1 MDAMVPFKRYEQLS
15 ELVKMYP
22 CLYNKQK
29 DFKKEEVKQR
39 AWKETAKELD
49 VENGKVVEQL
59 WNNFEKLLSKRR
71 TKLKEVD
78 VSGAAA
84 GPVNKARKALEE
96 LNYLSWLFPFVK
108 VRKTKSNLSLAKEGG
123 EEAFDEDQYE
133 DEHNNEDGHNEDESN
148 EGYNDE
154 NQYEANE
161 LENSLKK
168 STEAIAEKGDA
179 PLVKRKLTGKMEK
192 TKLKVRKRENPKLKK
207 KNLKHFKL
215 LINWHQLRKTK
226 ANVRSLVNL

>member
-1 MDAMVPFKRYEQLS
+1 MAPFKRYEQLS

-22 CLYNKQK
+22 CLYNKQEK

-39 AWKETAKELD
+39 AWKEIAKELD
-49 VENGKVVEQL
+49 LENGKVVEQL
-59 WNNFEKLLSKRR
+59 WNNFKKLLSKRR

-108 VRKTKSNLSLAKEGG
+108 VCKTKLNLSLAKERG
-123 EEAFDEDQYE
+123 EETFDEDQCE
-133 DEHNNEDGHNEDESN
+133 DEQNNEDESN

-154 NQYEANE
+154 DQYEANE

-168 STEAIAEKGDA
+168 CTKEIAEK
-179 PLVKRKLTGKMEK
+179 
-192 TKLKVRKRENPKLKK
+192 
-207 KNLKHFKL
+207 
-215 LINWHQLRKTK
+215 
-226 ANVRSLVNL
+226 